1 MSSSRTEAAAVGG
14 YFGLEL
20 PEPGSAFH
28 AKALALNLGR
38 NALELILRHLGCAT
52 VHVPRYICAAV
63 LEPIA
68 KLGMKPVFYGIDMNL
83 DPVLNEPPRAGS
95 AFLYANFFGLKGPAA
110 RALAR
115 SIPVPFILDNT
126 QAFFDPPLAGAFTFY
141 SARKFF
147 GVPDGAYLYGDQ
159 VADVPLEPDT
169 SFDRCEHL
177 LRSID
182 QGPMAGFAAFQKL
195 EASLSLVPPR
205 RMSALTRRLLG
216 GVEYGRVSALRRDH
230 YARLDGALG
239 GFNPLRMALPEAAVP
254 LCYPVLVDDGAALK
268 AELIRRRIFVPTFW
282 PGVAER
288 APEGSVEARLARDL
302 LCLPLDQRYSSGEMD
317 RVASSVLSLAHRE

>member
-1 MSSSRTEAAAVGG
+1 MNSLRTEASPVGG

-20 PEPGSAFH
+20 TGSGTTYH
-28 AKALALNLGR
+28 ADALELNLGR
-38 NALELILRHLGCAT
+38 NALELILRHLGCAK
-52 VHVPRYICAAV
+52 VYIPRYICDAV
-63 LEPIA
+63 LEPID
-68 KLGMKPVFYGIDMNL
+68 KLGMTPVYYGIDMNL
-83 DPVLNEPPRAGS
+83 DPVLNEPLSAGS
-95 AFLYANFFGLKGPAA
+95 AFLYANYFGLKGQAA
-110 RALAR
+110 RALAQ
-115 SIPVPFILDNT
+115 SIQIPFILDNT
-126 QAFFDPPLAGAFTFY
+126 QAFFDPPLVGAFTFY

-147 GVPDGAYLYGDQ
+147 GVPDGAYLYGDK
-159 VADVPLEPDT
+159 VADAPLEPDT

-182 QGPMAGFAAFQKL
+182 QGSMAGFAAFQKM

-239 GFNPLRMALPEAAVP
+239 GINPLRMGLSEAAVP
-254 LCYPVLVDDGAALK
+254 LCYPLLVDHGAALR
-268 AELIRRRIFVPTFW
+268 AELILRRIFVPTFW

-288 APEGSVEARLARDL
+288 VPEGSVEARLARDL
-302 LCLPLDQRYSSGEMD
+302 LCLPLDQRYSLGEID
-317 RVASSVLSLAHRE
+317 RVASSVLSLVHRE